1 MEDTED
7 HEGRGQLLIFI
18 GWPGGGSSSRR
29 KYWSRDLEEVRE
41 GVPWLP
47 RERPFKEERIARV
60 KALG

>member
-7 HEGRGQLLIFI
+7 QEGQGQLVIFI
-18 GWPGGGSSSRR
+18 GWPGVGSSSRR

-41 GVPWLP
+41 GVPWLS
-47 RERPFKEERIARV
+47 RKRPFKEERTASV